1 MCRILVVD
9 DEDEVR
15 EAVARRL
22 VRDGYEVQTAATE
35 QEALRLIR
43 EANPPYEIVV
53 TDMVMDSPTSGV
65 ELLQAAVLR
74 EMFTEV
80 LVLTAYGS
88 IANAV
93 ECMKAG
99 AFDYVEKNIPGADVF
114 EVLSIKV
121 KRAVQNR
128 RSLIREFQL
137 RERLRGSEP
146 VQEV

>member
-1 MCRILVVD
+1 MCKILVVD

-22 VRDGYEVQTAATE
+22 VRDGYEVEMAATE
-35 QEALRLIR
+35 ADGLRLIR

-99 AFDYVEKNIPGADVF
+99 AFDYVEKNIPGVDVF

-121 KRAVQNR
+121 KRAIQNR

-137 RERLRGSEP
+137 RERLRGGEP
-146 VQEV
+146 AQEL